1 MARDVRELE
10 GAFISEIYAALLG
23 HGDWQVFLRRLTAI
37 LPNGKGTLFYHDVAT
52 GAGALSL
59 SANMEAAN
67 VDAYNCYFSGR
78 NPWMAKAMLRPL
90 GLGVRAEQM
99 FPPDELLRTE
109 FYNDFLR
116 REGVQSGVGVTI
128 FREQGCNFMLSLMSV
143 PVDDAEGNAAA
154 ELLGRLAPHLRQVFA
169 YYRRAKPTGGA
180 APPFVGAIT
189 DALAVAC
196 VAIGFGRSVRWA
208 NAAGWR
214 LLAEGD
220 PIGIDARGRLK
231 ARSAELREAIA
242 LAQAASD
249 RQDGAGKRVLSI
261 GRQNAAE
268 LAARMTLVVPALAP
282 FERFFAGPVVLL
294 LVEESRRAGI
304 PTEASLRQAFALT
317 NAESRLALALAD
329 GSSLAAAA
337 ESLQITR
344 HTARAHL
351 KSIFAKTQV
360 HRQAELVVALR
371 KLSQG

>member
-37 LPNGKGTLFYHDVAT
+37 LPNGKGTLFYHDVAA

-67 VDAYNCYFSGR
+67 VDAYNCHFSGR

-154 ELLGRLAPHLRQVFA
+154 ELLGRLAPHLRQAFA
-169 YYRRAKPTGGA
+169 YYRGAKPTGGA

-189 DALAVAC
+189 DALTVAC

-214 LLAEGD
+214 LLTEGD

-231 ARSAELREAIA
+231 TCSAELREAIA

-249 RQDGAGKRVLSI
+249 RQDGAGKRV
-261 GRQNAAE
+261 
-268 LAARMTLVVPALAP
+268 
-282 FERFFAGPVVLL
+282 
-294 LVEESRRAGI
+294 
-304 PTEASLRQAFALT
+304 
-317 NAESRLALALAD
+317 
-329 GSSLAAAA
+329 
-337 ESLQITR
+337 
-344 HTARAHL
+344 
-351 KSIFAKTQV
+351 
-360 HRQAELVVALR
+360 
-371 KLSQG
+371 

>member
-23 HGDWQVFLRRLTAI
+23 HGDWQVFLSRLTAI
-37 LPNGKGTLFYHDVAT
+37 MPNGKGTLFYHDAAA

-59 SANMEAAN
+59 SANMDATSI
-67 VDAYNCYFSGR
+67 DAYNRHFGGR

-99 FPPDELLRTE
+99 FPPDQLLRTE

-116 REGVQSGVGVTI
+116 LEGVQSGVGVTI
-128 FREQGCNFMLSLMSV
+128 FRERGCNFMLSLMSV
-143 PVDDAEGNAAA
+143 PVDDAEGKAAA
-154 ELLGRLAPHLRQVFA
+154 ELLGRLAPHLRQAFA
-169 YYRRAKPTGGA
+169 YYRGAKPGGA

-189 DALAVAC
+189 DALTVAC
-196 VAIGFGRSVRWA
+196 VAIGFERSVRWA

-214 LLAEGD
+214 LLTEGSR
-220 PIGIDARGRLK
+220 IGIDVRGRLK

-242 LAQAASD
+242 LAQAAAD
-249 RQDGAGKRVLSI
+249 RQDGAGTRVLSVR
-261 GRQNAAE
+261 RQNE
-268 LAARMTLVVPALAP
+268 GETAARVTLVVPALAP

-294 LVEESRRAGI
+294 LVEEEPQRVGI

-317 NAESRLALALAD
+317 NAESRLALALAN

-337 ESLQITR
+337 EGLQISR

-371 KLSQG
+371 KLSHG